1 MQQNPSQRSIR
12 ALSAMNFSLAD
23 VRDGLGPFLG
33 VFLIGHGW
41 AADEIGYVM
50 TLGGLAGMLA
60 TTPLGALVD
69 ATRFKRTIIAA
80 AAGLIIVGTLALL
93 ISTNFWVVAGSQIGT
108 SVFAAIIAPAIAG
121 LTLGLVGQTGLARQ
135 LGRNQAW
142 NHGGNVVS
150 AILAGA
156 FGYVFGLIAVF
167 VLMIILAIAS
177 IISVYLIKPS
187 EIDHDVA
194 RGLEPSAQHRNREPS
209 SIVILLKSRALV
221 VFGIT
226 IFLFHFGNAAMLPL
240 LSQSVVSRGLAD
252 PSAYT
257 SATIIIA
264 QGTMIPMALIA
275 AWVAQRRGFG
285 IVVMAALIAL
295 PVRGLIAGYWDNPWA
310 LIPVQVLDGVGAGLL
325 GVATP
330 GMVARL
336 LRGTGHVNLGIGGVM
351 TMHNVGA
358 ALSPALG
365 GFVAAHYGYANA
377 FLALAA
383 VATAALIFWAVGS
396 RMEGKAYA
404 ATA

>member
-1 MQQNPSQRSIR
+1 MQNPSQRSIR
-12 ALSAMNFSLAD
+12 ALSAMNFSLAY

-93 ISTNFWVVAGSQIGT
+93 ISTDFWVVAGSQIGT

-142 NHGGNVVS
+142 NHGGNVCA

-167 VLMIILAIAS
+167 VLMIILAIGS
-177 IISVYLIKPS
+177 IVSVYMIRPS

-194 RGLEPSAQHRNREPS
+194 RGLEPSAQHHSREPS
-209 SIVILLKSRALV
+209 SIRLLLKSRALV
-221 VFGIT
+221 VFGVT

-264 QGTMIPMALIA
+264 QGTMIPMALLA

-285 IVVMAALIAL
+285 IVVMVALIAL

-310 LIPVQVLDGVGAGLL
+310 LIPVQMLDGVGAGLL

-330 GMVARL
+330 GMVARI

-351 TMHNVGA
+351 TMHNVGS

-365 GFVAAHYGYANA
+365 GYVAAHYGYANA
-377 FLALAA
+377 FLVLAA
-383 VATAALIFWAVGS
+383 VATMALIFWALGS
-396 RMEGKAYA
+396 RMEGRAYA

>member
-1 MQQNPSQRSIR
+1 MQNPSRRSIR

-80 AAGLIIVGTLALL
+80 AAGLIILGTLALL
-93 ISTNFWVVAGSQIGT
+93 ISTDFWVVAGSQIGT

-135 LGRNQAW
+135 LGQNQAW
-142 NHGGNVVS
+142 NHGGNVIS
-150 AILAGA
+150 AILAGT

-167 VLMIILAIAS
+167 VLMIILAITS
-177 IISVYLIKPS
+177 IVSVYMIEPS

-194 RGLEPSAQHRNREPS
+194 RGLEPSAQHQNREPS
-209 SIVILLKSRALV
+209 SIGMLLKSRALV
-221 VFGIT
+221 LFGIT

-264 QGTMIPMALIA
+264 QGKMIPMALLA

-285 IVVMAALIAL
+285 IVVMVALIAL
-295 PVRGLIAGYWDNPWA
+295 PIRGLIAGYWDNPWA
-310 LIPVQVLDGVGAGLL
+310 LIPVQMLDGVGAGLL

-330 GMVARL
+330 GMVARI

-351 TMHNVGA
+351 TMHNVGS

-365 GFVAAHYGYANA
+365 GYIAAHYGYANA
-377 FLALAA
+377 FLVLAA
-383 VATAALIFWAVGS
+383 VATVALIFWAVGS
-396 RMEGKAYA
+396 RMEGRAYA

>member
-1 MQQNPSQRSIR
+1 MQNPSRRSIR

-80 AAGLIIVGTLALL
+80 AAGLIILGTLALL
-93 ISTNFWVVAGSQIGT
+93 ISTDFWVVAGSQIGT

-150 AILAGA
+150 AILAGT

-167 VLMIILAIAS
+167 ILMIILAISS
-177 IISVYLIKPS
+177 IVSVYMIEPS
-187 EIDHDVA
+187 EIDHYVA
-194 RGLEPSAQHRNREPS
+194 RGLEPSTQHQNREPS
-209 SIVILLKSRALV
+209 SIGMLLKSRALV
-221 VFGIT
+221 LFGIT

-264 QGTMIPMALIA
+264 QGTMIPMALLA

-285 IVVMAALIAL
+285 IVVMVALIAL
-295 PVRGLIAGYWDNPWA
+295 PIRGLIAGYWDNPWA
-310 LIPVQVLDGVGAGLL
+310 LIPVQMLDGVGAGLL

-330 GMVARL
+330 GMVARI
-336 LRGTGHVNLGIGGVM
+336 LRGTGHVNLGIGGVIA
-351 TMHNVGA
+351 MHNVGS

-365 GFVAAHYGYANA
+365 GYVAAHYGYANA
-377 FLALAA
+377 FLVLAA
-383 VATAALIFWAVGS
+383 VATVALLFWAVGS
-396 RMEGKAYA
+396 RMEGRAYA

>member
-1 MQQNPSQRSIR
+1 MQNPSQRSIR

-93 ISTNFWVVAGSQIGT
+93 VSTDFWVVAGSQIGT

-142 NHGGNVVS
+142 NHGGNVCA

-167 VLMIILAIAS
+167 VLMIILAIGS
-177 IISVYLIKPS
+177 IVSVYMIRPS

-194 RGLEPSAQHRNREPS
+194 RGLEPSTQHHSREPS
-209 SIVILLKSRALV
+209 SIKTLLQSRALV
-221 VFGIT
+221 VFGAT

-264 QGTMIPMALIA
+264 QGTMIPMALLA

-285 IVVMAALIAL
+285 IVVMVALIAL
-295 PVRGLIAGYWDNPWA
+295 PIRGLIAGYWDNPWA
-310 LIPVQVLDGVGAGLL
+310 LVPVQMLDGVGAGLL

-330 GMVARL
+330 GMVARI

-351 TMHNVGA
+351 TMHNVGS

-365 GFVAAHYGYANA
+365 GYVAAHYGYANA
-377 FLALAA
+377 FLVLAA
-383 VATAALIFWAVGS
+383 VATVALIFWALGS
-396 RMEGKAYA
+396 RMEGRAYA

>member
-1 MQQNPSQRSIR
+1 MQNPSRRSIR

-69 ATRFKRTIIAA
+69 ATQFKRTIIAA
-80 AAGLIIVGTLALL
+80 AAGLIILGTLALL
-93 ISTNFWVVAGSQIGT
+93 ISTDFWVVAGSQIGT

-150 AILAGA
+150 AILAGT

-177 IISVYLIKPS
+177 IVSVYMIEPS
-187 EIDHDVA
+187 EIDHDMA
-194 RGLEPSAQHRNREPS
+194 RGLEPSAQHQNREPS
-209 SIVILLKSRALV
+209 SIGMLLKSRALV

-264 QGTMIPMALIA
+264 QGTMIPMALLA

-285 IVVMAALIAL
+285 IVVMVALIAL
-295 PVRGLIAGYWDNPWA
+295 PIRGLIAGYWDNPWA
-310 LIPVQVLDGVGAGLL
+310 LIPVQMLDGVGAGLL

-330 GMVARL
+330 GMVARI

-351 TMHNVGA
+351 TMHNVGS

-365 GFVAAHYGYANA
+365 GYVAAHYGYANA
-377 FLALAA
+377 FLVLAA
-383 VATAALIFWAVGS
+383 VATVALLFWTVGS
-396 RMEGKAYA
+396 RMEGRAYA

>member
-1 MQQNPSQRSIR
+1 MQNPSRRSIR

-80 AAGLIIVGTLALL
+80 AAGLIILGTLALL
-93 ISTNFWVVAGSQIGT
+93 ISTDFWVVAGSQIGT

-135 LGRNQAW
+135 LGQNQAW
-142 NHGGNVVS
+142 NHGGNVIS
-150 AILAGA
+150 AILAGT

-167 VLMIILAIAS
+167 VLMIILAITS
-177 IISVYLIKPS
+177 IVSVYMIEPS

-194 RGLEPSAQHRNREPS
+194 RGLEPSAQHQNREPS
-209 SIVILLKSRALV
+209 SIGMLLKSRALV
-221 VFGIT
+221 LFGIT

-264 QGTMIPMALIA
+264 QGTMIPMALLA

-285 IVVMAALIAL
+285 IVVMVALIAL
-295 PVRGLIAGYWDNPWA
+295 PIRGLIAGYWDNPWA
-310 LIPVQVLDGVGAGLL
+310 LIPVQMLDGVGAGLL

-330 GMVARL
+330 GMVARI

-351 TMHNVGA
+351 TMHNVGS

-365 GFVAAHYGYANA
+365 GYIAAHYGYANA
-377 FLALAA
+377 FLVLAA
-383 VATAALIFWAVGS
+383 VATVALIFWAVGS
-396 RMEGKAYA
+396 RMEGRAYA

>member
-1 MQQNPSQRSIR
+1 MHNPSRRSIR

-80 AAGLIIVGTLALL
+80 AAGLIILGTLALL
-93 ISTNFWVVAGSQIGT
+93 ISTDFWVVAGSQIGT

-177 IISVYLIKPS
+177 IVSVYMIEPS

-194 RGLEPSAQHRNREPS
+194 RGLEPSAQHQNREPS
-209 SIVILLKSRALV
+209 SIGMLLKSRALV
-221 VFGIT
+221 LFGIT

-264 QGTMIPMALIA
+264 QGTMIPMALLA

-285 IVVMAALIAL
+285 IVVMVALIAL
-295 PVRGLIAGYWDNPWA
+295 PIRGLIAGYWDNPWA
-310 LIPVQVLDGVGAGLL
+310 LIPVQMLDGVGAGLL

-330 GMVARL
+330 GMVARIL
-336 LRGTGHVNLGIGGVM
+336 LGTGHVNLGIGGVM
-351 TMHNVGA
+351 TMHNVGS

-365 GFVAAHYGYANA
+365 GYVAAHYGYANA
-377 FLALAA
+377 FLVLAA
-383 VATAALIFWAVGS
+383 VATVALLFWAVGS
-396 RMEGKAYA
+396 RMEGRAYA